1 MGRSKFPGKPS
12 KSINRKRIS
21 VLQLED
27 EAANPAESQQPPP
40 ESQQPSGSGSG
51 SPAAREKG
59 NNCDNDEDD
68 NAPGGA
74 SVGGNTASSSAGGAS
89 GSESS
94 GNGNSG
100 SGGSSGSGSTNGGGV
115 NGGTHHKSAANLDK
129 EAVTKDQNGDSDKTR
144 GNAARSGAQSTETSS
159 AGSSSGK
166 CSGKTSGKSAK
177 TSSTAFSGTSSGR
190 SSGSSPDANS
200 GTSSDGAS
208 SGIFCGKSTSRIS
221 EVSTASSSGV
231 TSGKSAKTTATAATC
246 SSGKSSKASSGTTCE
261 ATTSGLS
268 SAASLKALTVAT
280 PVTSTGLA
288 CALVSPGGGTSPGG
302 AFAISAALLRARK
315 NSNKKFK
322 NLNLARGEIMLPST
336 SKLKQLHSPVV
347 DSPSSTSTSS
357 ASSSSTPNAS
367 STSPP
372 SLEEGGGG
380 TGVGSVVVAS
390 PGEDAALKRVL
401 SEMPN
406 EVAPEAPPSNC
417 PAASSGA
424 SSGKGAASNEAP
436 SVATSTT
443 GGSSPKSVPD
453 AAGSSTASTA
463 TKQKKTVTFRNVL
476 ETSDD
481 KSVVKRFY
489 NPDIRI
495 PIVSIMK
502 KDSLNRPLNYS
513 RGGECIVRPSILSKI
528 LNKNSN
534 IDKLNSLKFR
544 SAPANSSS
552 SSSQESGSS
561 PNVFGLSRAFGAP
574 MDEDDE
580 GGVTFRR
587 QESPEDHNNVE
598 DDEMEEDEDDE
609 EVEEEEENEDDNDE
623 AASEKSAET
632 EKSAGTEDRDPEEKQ
647 LVMDSHFV
655 LPKRSTRSSRIIKP
669 NKRLLEE
676 GGISSKK
683 TPSSGDSKTKNLFG
697 AASSS
702 TVSTASTSS
711 APASLKLAKESFS
724 SFGSLKSNSSTGGSF
739 VLRQPRLQF
748 QADSKP
754 GPFAVAKAGPTSPS
768 AIPTP
773 ANSLAVS
780 SFGTLANPSTSSTI
794 GTLTPSACSVCSAAV
809 SSKEVAQARKYGVVA
824 CDVCRKFI
832 SKMTKKSI
840 SANSSSANASSGI
853 QQQLQCKGS
862 EGLTCSIHS
871 AKSQLKNFKK
881 FYKDRCTACWLR
893 KCMISF
899 QLPAAHRSR
908 LGAMLPPGMRGETSG
923 REDKSTELL
932 SPTGSLRFTSSASST
947 SSSVVA
953 STSVKWKSSG
963 DTASALTS
971 IKSNPL
977 AENNVTFGSTPLLRP
992 AILEKPLFLKITNA
1006 ADQKLTA
1013 TEAISPIP
1021 SRKASKS
1028 EKDKGVEQEQSEKPL
1043 SPTLVAVKKSAAVET
1058 PVTEAQAQKE
1068 EAPAIQPAA
1077 SNGTSQGVAQ
1087 AEPNGETNATGGDT
1101 LKRQRIDLK
1110 GPRVKHVCRSA
1121 SIVLGQ
1127 PLATF
1132 GEDQPEEEADVQPEI
1147 ADPVPSA
1154 IPEPV
1159 PEKPTQMVTDENAN
1173 CASCKTPTVEEETKP
1188 SKSSGSTQAEVKKV
1202 LTGGKEGSVNATGGQ
1217 ALLTAAPAKVTTR
1230 NAAVTSNLIVAASK
1244 KQRNGDIVT
1253 SSSVTLSSNQTQGR
1267 KAKEQRQ
1274 QRTLISIDFWE
1285 NYDPAEVC
1293 QTGFGLIVT
1302 GTVAQRALCFLCG
1315 STGLDPLIFCAC
1327 CCEPYHQYC
1336 VQDEYNLKHG
1346 SFEDTTLMGSL
1357 LETTV
1362 NASTGPSSSSL
1373 NQLTQ
1378 RLNWLCPRCT
1388 VCYTCNMSSGSKVKC
1403 QKCQK
1408 NYHSTCLGTSKRLL
1422 GADRPLI
1429 CVNCLKCKSCS
1440 TTKVSKFVGNLP
1452 MCTGC
1457 FKLRKKGN
1465 FCPICQRCYDDN
1477 DFDLKM
1483 MECGDCGQWVHSKC
1497 EGLSDEQ
1504 YNLLSTLPESIEF
1517 ICKKCARRNE
1527 SSRIKAEEWR
1537 QAVMEEFKASL
1548 YSVLKL
1554 LSKSRQACAL
1564 LKLSPRKKMRC
1575 TCGASSN
1582 QGKLQ
1587 PKALQFSS
1595 GSDNGLGSDG
1605 ESQNSDDVYEFKDQQ
1620 QQQRNV
1626 NINKSRVKSLPCSCQ
1641 QHISHPQSFSLV
1653 DIKQKI
1659 AGNSYVSLAEFN
1671 YDMSQVIQQSNCDEL
1686 DIAYKELLS
1695 EQFPWFQNETK
1706 ACTDALEED
1715 MFESCSGANYE
1726 DLQDGGGG
1734 GSASLYNEHST
1745 SQAESR
1751 SGVLDI
1757 PLEEVDDLGSCGI
1770 KMRLDT
1776 RVCLFCRKSGEGLSG
1791 EEARLLYC
1799 GHDCW
1804 VHTNCAMWSAEV
1816 FEEIDG
1822 SLQNVHS
1829 AVARG
1834 RMIKC
1839 TVCGNRGA
1847 TVGCNVRSCGEH
1859 YHYPCARS
1867 IDCAFL
1873 TDKSMYCPAH
1883 AKNGNALKANGSP
1896 SVTYE
1901 SNFEVSR
1908 PVYVELDRKRKK
1920 LIEPV
1925 RVQFH
1930 IGSLEVRQL
1939 GAIVP
1944 RFSDSYEAVVPINFL
1959 CSRLYWSSKEPWKI
1973 VEYTV
1978 RTTIQNS
1985 SSTLTALDVGRN
1997 YTVDHTNPNSKEVQL
2012 GMAQIARWHTSLARS
2027 DFLDNGADW
2036 SAEFPNPNSCV
2047 PPDENT
2053 EEEPQQQADL
2063 LPPEIKDVI
2072 FEDLPHELL
2081 DGISMLD
2088 IFMYEDLVDKPELFS
2103 MSEQS
2108 KDGTQAMTSNQA
2120 HNQNQQA
2127 EGAASVSIC
2136 DEDTRNSNTSLGNAC
2151 WPASNPVE
2159 DAMLSAARNSSQV
2172 QMLKTLAWPK
2182 LDGNSAMATA
2192 IKRRKLSKNLAE
2204 GVLLTLSSQQRSKK
2218 EMATVAGVSRR
2229 QSISEASIE
2238 GIASTSGSVR
2248 SKSFTWSAAKR
2259 YFEKSEAREEP
2270 SKMRIMQMDGV
2281 DDSIT
2286 EFRIIGGDG
2295 NLSTAQFSGQVKCD
2309 RCQCTYRN
2317 YDAFQRHL
2325 PSCGPTMS
2333 NNESESEVNAAGNA
2347 NNPAQLSAES
2357 LNELQKQLLANAGGL
2372 NYLQTATSFPQV
2384 QSIGSLGQFGLQG
2397 LQQLQLQPQSLG
2409 NGFFL
2414 SQPNTTTQA
2423 NTDDLQ
2429 IYANS
2434 LQSLAA
2440 NLGGGFT
2447 LAQPTV
2453 TAQAQPQLIAV
2464 STNPDG
2470 TQQFIQIPQ
2479 TMQATTAPTATYQT
2493 LQATNTDKKIMLP
2506 LTASGK
2512 PLKTVAT
2519 KAAQQAA
2526 VKQRQLKSGHQVKP
2540 IQAKLQPHPQQH
2552 QQQQQ
2557 AQVQQPITVM
2567 GQNLLQPQLLFQS
2580 SAQSQAPQLILP
2592 QAQPQNIISFVT
2604 GDGSQGQPLQ
2614 YISIPT
2620 AGEYKPQPQATPTF
2634 LTTAPG
2640 GGATYLQ
2647 TDASGNLVLTTTPT
2661 NSGLQ
2666 MLTAQSLQAQPQV
2679 IGTLIQPQTIQLGG
2693 SADGNQAGGN
2703 QQPLILGGTAGG
2715 ASGLEFATTTPQV
2728 ILATQPMYYG
2738 LETIVQNTVMS
2749 SQQFVSTAMPGMLS
2763 QNASFSA
2770 TTTQVFQASKIEP
2783 IVDLPAGYVV
2793 LNNAGDGTSA
2803 GTFLNAASV
2812 LQQQSQDDATTQLLQ
2827 NANFQFQTVPTS
2839 SGTSTSMDYSSPI
2852 MVTAKIPPVTQM
2864 KRTNAQA
2871 KAAGMSGV
2879 GKVPPQPQVVNK
2891 VLPTSIVTQQSQVQL
2906 KNSNLKQS
2914 QVKAKAASGT
2924 GTNCGAPPSIASKP
2938 LQKKTNMIRPI
2949 HKLEVKPKIM
2959 KPTPKVQQ
2967 PNQVL
2972 LQQHQQ
2978 QQQQS
2983 QLQQQIPAV
2992 VVSQVPKVTIS
3003 QQRIPAQPQQ
3013 QQIQQTQLIHIPQQ
3027 QQQQQQQQLQ
3037 QQHVQVQPSMPI
3049 ITLAETPVLQTQFV
3063 MEPQV
3068 LEQQELVN
3076 RVQHFSTSSSGSSSS
3091 CSLPTNVVNPM
3102 QQQAPPTTSSSTTRP
3117 TNRVL
3122 PMQQRQEPA
3131 SLSNECPVVPS
3142 PTPPKPV
3149 EQPIIQQMTS
3159 TSASK
3164 CYAQKTALPSPV
3176 YEAELKTSSVLE
3188 SIVPAVTMDAI
3199 MEEQPATESIYTE
3212 GLYEKH
3218 SPAEAKTEQLL
3229 LQQQQREQL
3238 SQQLANNGYL
3248 LEKHAFQVEA
3258 MDTDAYR
3265 EEDLE
3270 DEDDEDDD
3278 FSLKMATSACNDHEM
3293 SDSEEPAV
3301 KDKISKI
3308 LDNLTNDDCADS
3320 IATATTM
3327 EVEASAGYQQMV
3339 EDVLATTAAAS
3350 APTEEFEGTLETAAV
3365 EAAATYINEMA
3376 DAHVLELKQLQNG
3389 VELEL
3394 RRRKEEQRTGPQEQE
3409 PSKAAVVP
3417 TAAAPEPPP
3426 PIREP
3431 KKISGPHLLY
3441 EIQSEDGFTYKS
3453 SSISEIW
3460 EKVFEA
3466 VQVAR
3471 RAHGLTPLPEGPL
3484 ADMGGLQ
3491 MIGLKTNALKYLIE
3505 QLPGV
3510 EKCSKYTPKYHK
3522 RNGNVSTAAS
3532 GGHAGN
3538 TGGCSASAALASA
3551 SGGDS
3556 QGLLDYG
3563 SDQDELQENAY
3574 DCARCEPYAN
3584 RSEYDMF
3591 SWLASR
3597 HRKQPIQ
3604 VFVQP
3609 SDNELVPRRGTG
3621 SNLPMAMKYR
3631 TLKETYKDYVGVF
3644 RSHIHGRGLYCTK
3657 DIEAGEMV
3665 IEYAGE
3671 LIRSTLTDKR
3681 ERYYDSRGIGC
3692 YMFKIDD
3699 NLVVDATM
3707 RGNAARFINH
3717 SCEPNCYS
3725 KVVDILGH
3733 KHIIIFALRRIV
3745 QGEELTY
3752 DYKFPFEEEK
3762 IPCSCGS
3769 KRCRKYLN

>member
-27 EAANPAESQQPPP
+27 EANQAAESQQPPA

-51 SPAAREKG
+51 SPGAREKG

-74 SVGGNTASSSAGGAS
+74 TISGNTASSSSATS
-89 GSESS
+89 SS
-94 GNGNSG
+94 GNSGNGSSSG
-100 SGGSSGSGSTNGGGV
+100 SGSGSSGSGSTNGGGV

-129 EAVTKDQNGDSDKTR
+129 EAVTKDHNRDSDKPK
-144 GNAARSGAQSTETSS
+144 AAASRSGALPNESATSVKSS
-159 AGSSSGK
+159 AGTSGK
-166 CSGKTSGKSAK
+166 LSGKSAK
-177 TSSTAFSGTSSGR
+177 TYSGAFSATSSGR
-190 SSGSSPDANS
+190 SSGSSPDAYS
-200 GTSSDGAS
+200 AASSDGAS
-208 SGIFCGKSTSRIS
+208 SGISSGKSTGTTAVKSS
-221 EVSTASSSGV
+221 ETSSTASTGISSGKPAG
-231 TSGKSAKTTATAATC
+231 TTTAKTAATGTC

-261 ATTSGLS
+261 APTSGLT
-268 SAASLKALTVAT
+268 SAASLKALSVAT
-280 PVTSTGLA
+280 PATSTGLA
-288 CALVSPGGGTSPGG
+288 SALASPGGSSPGG

-336 SKLKQLHSPVV
+336 SKLKQLNCPVV
-347 DSPSSTSTSS
+347 DSPTTTTNAS
-357 ASSSSTPNAS
+357 ASG
-367 STSPP
+367 SPP
-372 SLEEGGGG
+372 STEGIPSIGG
-380 TGVGSVVVAS
+380 VPS
-390 PGEDAALKRVL
+390 PGEDVSLKRVL

-406 EVAPEAPPSNC
+406 EVASEAASSIC
-417 PAASSGA
+417 PAATNGA
-424 SSGKGAASNEAP
+424 TQGKGAASTGTPAAGA
-436 SVATSTT
+436 SD
-443 GGSSPKSVPD
+443 GGSSPKS
-453 AAGSSTASTA
+453 GSDEGPSTASTA
-463 TKQKKTVTFRNVL
+463 AKQKKTVTFRNVL

-481 KSVVKRFY
+481 KSVVKRSY

-502 KDSLNRPLNYS
+502 KDSMNRPPNYS

-544 SAPANSSS
+544 SVPASSAS
-552 SSSQESGSS
+552 LNQESGSVSGSS

-587 QESPEDHNNVE
+587 NNSPEDQNNEE
-598 DDEMEEDEDDE
+598 DEEMDEDEDDE
-609 EVEEEEENEDDNDE
+609 EVEEEEENEPEDNDE

-632 EKSAGTEDRDPEEKQ
+632 EKSTGSEERDPEEKQ
-647 LVMDSHFV
+647 LVMDSRFV

-676 GGISSKK
+676 GAISSRKP
-683 TPSSGDSKTKNLFG
+683 TSSGDSKAKNLFS

-702 TVSTASTSS
+702 LVASASTSS
-711 APASLKLAKESFS
+711 SSGCLKLGKESFC
-724 SFGSLKSNSSTGGSF
+724 SFGSLKTNSSSGESF
-739 VLRQPRLQF
+739 VLRPPRLQF
-748 QADSKP
+748 QAESKQ
-754 GPFAVAKAGPTSPS
+754 GPFTGGKACPTSPS

-773 ANSLAVS
+773 VNSLAVS
-780 SFGTLANPSTSSTI
+780 SFATLASPNTSSTS
-794 GTLTPSACSVCSAAV
+794 GTTTPIVCSVCSATV
-809 SSKEVAQARKYGVVA
+809 SSKEVAQARKYSVVA

-840 SANSSSANASSGI
+840 SATSSSANASSVS
-853 QQQLQCKGS
+853 QHQLQCKGS
-862 EGLTCSIHS
+862 EGSTCSIHS
-871 AKSQLKNFKK
+871 AKGQLKNSKK
-881 FYKDRCTACWLR
+881 FYKDRCTACWLK

-908 LGAMLPPGMRGETSG
+908 LSAILPPGMRGEASS
-923 REDKSTELL
+923 REDKSAELL
-932 SPTGSLRFTSSASST
+932 SPTANLRFTASASSI

-953 STSVKWKSSG
+953 SASVKWKSSS
-963 DTASALTS
+963 DSTSALTS

-992 AILEKPLFLKITNA
+992 AILEKPLFLKISNA
-1006 ADQKLTA
+1006 ADQKLTS
-1013 TEAISPIP
+1013 TEGISPSS
-1021 SRKASKS
+1021 SRKTNKQ
-1028 EKDKGVEQEQSEKPL
+1028 EKEKTKEQEQSDKPL
-1043 SPTLVAVKKSAAVET
+1043 SPTLAATKKSAVVEL
-1058 PVTEAQAQKE
+1058 VIEAPME
-1068 EAPAIQPAA
+1068 EAPQTSLTAA
-1077 SNGTSQGVAQ
+1077 TVAHAATSNGTSQSVSQPEA
-1087 AEPNGETNATGGDT
+1087 NGETNGTGDT

-1132 GEDQPEEEADVQPEI
+1132 GEDQQPEEEAEVLQEV
-1147 ADPVPSA
+1147 ATPVPSA
-1154 IPEPV
+1154 ISEPA
-1159 PEKPTQMVTDENAN
+1159 PEKPTQIVTDENDN
-1173 CASCKTPTVEEETKP
+1173 CASCKTPPLAKETKP
-1188 SKSSGSTQAEVKKV
+1188 FKFAGTNQAEGKKP
-1202 LTGGKEGSVNATGGQ
+1202 TAAGKEGPASTAPLV
-1217 ALLTAAPAKVTTR
+1217 AAPAKVTTR

-1253 SSSVTLSSNQTQGR
+1253 SSSVTQSSSQTQGR
-1267 KAKEQRQ
+1267 RAKEQRQ
-1274 QRTLISIDFWE
+1274 PRTLISIDFWE

-1302 GTVAQRALCFLCG
+1302 ETVAQRALCFLCG

-1362 NASTGPSSSSL
+1362 NTTGPSSSSL

-1483 MECGDCGQWVHSKC
+1483 MECGDCSQWVHSKC

-1575 TCGASSN
+1575 TCGASTN

-1605 ESQNSDDVYEFKDQQ
+1605 ESQNSDDVYEFKEQQ
-1620 QQQRNV
+1620 QQQKNL
-1626 NINKSRVKSLPCSCQ
+1626 NMNKSRVKSLSCSCQ
-1641 QHISHPQSFSLV
+1641 QHISHSHSFSLV

-1715 MFESCSGANYE
+1715 MFESCSGTNYE

-1734 GSASLYNEHST
+1734 SSSVYNEHST

-1757 PLEEVDDLGSCGI
+1757 PLEEVDDLGSSGI

-1829 AVARG
+1829 AVSRG

-1883 AKNGNALKANGSP
+1883 AKNGNALKANGSA

-1920 LIEPV
+1920 LIEPA

-1939 GAIVP
+1939 GTIVP

-1985 SSTLTALDVGRN
+1985 LSTLTALDVGRN
-1997 YTVDHTNPNSKEVQL
+1997 YTVDHTNPNGKEVQL
-2012 GMAQIARWHTSLARS
+2012 GLAQIARWHTSLARS
-2027 DFLDNGADW
+2027 DFLENGGTDW
-2036 SAEFPNPNSCV
+2036 SGDYPNPNSCV
-2047 PPDENT
+2047 LPDENT

-2063 LPPEIKDVI
+2063 FPPEIKDAI

-2088 IFMYEDLVDKPELFS
+2088 IFMYEDLADKTDPFAI
-2103 MSEQS
+2103 SEQS
-2108 KDGTQAMTSNQA
+2108 KDGTQAMTSNQGQS
-2120 HNQNQQA
+2120 QNQQA
-2127 EGAASVSIC
+2127 GGAGSVSIC
-2136 DEDTRNSNTSLGNAC
+2136 DEDTRNSNTSLGNG

-2229 QSISEASIE
+2229 QSISEAATE
-2238 GIASTSGSVR
+2238 GIATTSGSVR

-2259 YFEKSEAREEP
+2259 FYEKSEAREEP
-2270 SKMRIMQMDGV
+2270 TKMRIMQMDGV

-2286 EFRIIGGDG
+2286 EFRIIAGDG
-2295 NLSTAQFSGQVKCD
+2295 NLSTAQFTGQVKCD

-2317 YDAFQRHL
+2317 YDAFQRHV
-2325 PSCGPTMS
+2325 PSCAPSMS
-2333 NNESESEVNAAGNA
+2333 TNESESDVNAAGSTNNA
-2347 NNPAQLSAES
+2347 AQLSAES

-2372 NYLQTATSFPQV
+2372 NYLQTAASFPQV
-2384 QSIGSLGQFGLQG
+2384 QSLGSLGQFGLQG

-2414 SQPNTTTQA
+2414 SQPNPTTQA
-2423 NTDDLQ
+2423 NTDELQ

-2453 TAQAQPQLIAV
+2453 TAPAQPQLIAV

-2479 TMQATTAPTATYQT
+2479 TMQATTTTPTATYQT

-2506 LTASGK
+2506 LTAAGK

-2526 VKQRQLKSGHQVKP
+2526 AKQRQLKSAHQVKP

-2620 AGEYKPQPQATPTF
+2620 AGDYKPQPQPTATPTF

-2693 SADGNQAGGN
+2693 GSDGNQAGSN
-2703 QQPLILGGTAGG
+2703 QQPLILGGTGGG
-2715 ASGLEFATTTPQV
+2715 ATGLEFATTTPQV

-2793 LNNAGDGTSA
+2793 LNNAGDATTT

-2839 SGTSTSMDYSSPI
+2839 SGASTSMDYSSPV

-2871 KAAGMSGV
+2871 KAAGISGV

-2914 QVKAKAASGT
+2914 QLKGKAASGT

-2949 HKLEVKPKIM
+2949 HKLEVKPKVM
-2959 KPTPKVQQ
+2959 KPTPKMQQ
-2967 PNQVL
+2967 QSQAML
-2972 LQQHQQ
+2972 QQ
-2978 QQQQS
+2978 QQQP
-2983 QLQQQIPAV
+2983 QLHQQIPAV

-3013 QQIQQTQLIHIPQQ
+3013 QLQQTQLLHIPQQ
-3027 QQQQQQQQLQ
+3027 QQQQQLQ
-3037 QQHVQVQPSMPI
+3037 QPQVQVQPSMPI
-3049 ITLAETPVLQTQFV
+3049 ITIAEAPVMQPQFV

-3068 LEQQELVN
+3068 LEQQEMAN
-3076 RVQHFSTSSSGSSSS
+3076 RVQHFSTSSSSSSS
-3091 CSLPTNVVNPM
+3091 NCSLPTNVVNPM
-3102 QQQAPPTTSSSTTRP
+3102 QQQATPTSSSSTTRP

-3131 SLSNECPVVPS
+3131 PLSNECPVAPS

-3149 EQPIIQQMTS
+3149 EQPVIQQMNS
-3159 TSASK
+3159 ASASK

-3188 SIVPAVTMDAI
+3188 SMLPVTTMEAI

-3238 SQQLANNGYL
+3238 NQQLASNGYL
-3248 LEKHAFQVEA
+3248 LDKHAFQVEP
-3258 MDTDAYR
+3258 METDVYGG
-3265 EEDLE
+3265 EDLE
-3270 DEDDEDDD
+3270 EEDEEDDD

-3327 EVEASAGYQQMV
+3327 EVDAGAGYQQMV

-3394 RRRKEEQRTGPQEQE
+3394 RRRKEEQRTAPQEQE
-3409 PSKAAVVP
+3409 PSKTVVVP
-3417 TAAAPEPPP
+3417 TASAPEPPP

-3484 ADMGGLQ
+3484 ADMGGIQ

-3522 RNGNVSTAAS
+3522 RNGNVSTAATAGHVGNI
-3532 GGHAGN
+3532 GG
-3538 TGGCSASAALASA
+3538 SSA
-3551 SGGDS
+3551 SGILAAVSGGDA

-3563 SDQDELQENAY
+3563 SDQDELQENAF

>member
-1 MGRSKFPGKPS
+1 M
-12 KSINRKRIS
+12 
-21 VLQLED
+21 
-27 EAANPAESQQPPP
+27 QPK
-40 ESQQPSGSGSG
+40 QP
-51 SPAAREKG
+51 
-59 NNCDNDEDD
+59 
-68 NAPGGA
+68 
-74 SVGGNTASSSAGGAS
+74 
-89 GSESS
+89 
-94 GNGNSG
+94 
-100 SGGSSGSGSTNGGGV
+100 
-115 NGGTHHKSAANLDK
+115 
-129 EAVTKDQNGDSDKTR
+129 
-144 GNAARSGAQSTETSS
+144 
-159 AGSSSGK
+159 
-166 CSGKTSGKSAK
+166 
-177 TSSTAFSGTSSGR
+177 
-190 SSGSSPDANS
+190 
-200 GTSSDGAS
+200 
-208 SGIFCGKSTSRIS
+208 
-221 EVSTASSSGV
+221 
-231 TSGKSAKTTATAATC
+231 
-246 SSGKSSKASSGTTCE
+246 
-261 ATTSGLS
+261 
-268 SAASLKALTVAT
+268 LKL
-280 PVTSTGLA
+280 
-288 CALVSPGGGTSPGG
+288 
-302 AFAISAALLRARK
+302 
-315 NSNKKFK
+315 
-322 NLNLARGEIMLPST
+322 NLNLHL
-336 SKLKQLHSPVV
+336 
-347 DSPSSTSTSS
+347 DY
-357 ASSSSTPNAS
+357 
-367 STSPP
+367 
-372 SLEEGGGG
+372 SL
-380 TGVGSVVVAS
+380 
-390 PGEDAALKRVL
+390 DKKKRVL

-406 EVAPEAPPSNC
+406 EVDPEV
-417 PAASSGA
+417 ASSGCPA
-424 SSGKGAASNEAP
+424 PANGVTSGKGVAPTGTQATGASA
-436 SVATSTT
+436 
-443 GGSSPKSVPD
+443 GGSSPKPGAD
-453 AAGSSTASTA
+453 AGSSTASTA
-463 TKQKKTVTFRNVL
+463 AKQKKTVTFKNVL

-489 NPDIRI
+489 NPDVRI

-528 LNKNSN
+528 LNKSSN

-544 SAPANSSS
+544 SVPASSS
-552 SSSQESGSS
+552 SLNRESGTSVSGSS
-561 PNVFGLSRAFGAP
+561 PNVFGLLRAFGAP

-587 QESPEDHNNVE
+587 NYSPEVQNNE
-598 DDEMEEDEDDE
+598 ENEEMDEDEDDQ
-609 EVEEEEENEDDNDE
+609 EVEEEEENEPDDNDE
-623 AASEKSAET
+623 AASEKSADT
-632 EKSAGTEDRDPEEKQ
+632 EKSAGSEERDPEERQ

-676 GGISSKK
+676 GAISTKK
-683 TPSSGDSKTKNLFG
+683 PPQCGDSKAKNLFS

-702 TVSTASTSS
+702 AVTSASTSGS
-711 APASLKLAKESFS
+711 QKLAKEGFS
-724 SFGSLKSNSSTGGSF
+724 SFGSLKTNSSAGESF
-739 VLRQPRLQF
+739 VLRPPRLQF
-748 QADSKP
+748 QADSKQ
-754 GPFAVAKAGPTSPS
+754 GPFAVAKACPTSPS

-773 ANSLAVS
+773 VNSLAVS
-780 SFGTLANPSTSSTI
+780 SFGTLASPSSSSTT
-794 GTLTPSACSVCSAAV
+794 GTPAPSVCSVCCAAV
-809 SSKEVAQARKYGVVA
+809 SSKEMAQARKYGVVA

-840 SANSSSANASSGI
+840 SATSSSANASSAT
-853 QQQLQCKGS
+853 QQQLQCKGT
-862 EGLTCSIHS
+862 EGSTCSIHS

-881 FYKDRCTACWLR
+881 FYKDRCTACWLK

-899 QLPAAHRSR
+899 QLTAAHRSR
-908 LGAMLPPGMRGETSG
+908 LGTILPPGMRVEAST
-923 REDKSTELL
+923 REDKTAELL
-932 SPTGSLRFTSSASST
+932 SPTGNLKYTSSASST
-947 SSSVVA
+947 SSSVIA
-953 STSVKWKSSG
+953 SSATVKWKSSG
-963 DTASALTS
+963 DSTSALTS

-977 AENNVTFGSTPLLRP
+977 VENNVTFGSTPLLRP
-992 AILEKPLFLKITNA
+992 AILEKPLFLKISNA

-1013 TEAISPIP
+1013 PESVSPSP
-1021 SRKASKS
+1021 SRKTSKQ
-1028 EKDKGVEQEQSEKPL
+1028 EKEKVKEQEQSEKPL
-1043 SPTLVAVKKSAAVET
+1043 SPTLAATKKSTAVET
-1058 PVTEAQAQKE
+1058 PVTEAQKD
-1068 EAPAIQPAA
+1068 EAPHASSTAGTAIHSAT
-1077 SNGTSQGVAQ
+1077 SNGMSQSGTQPDA
-1087 AEPNGETNATGGDT
+1087 NGDTNTTGDT

-1132 GEDQPEEEADVQPEI
+1132 GEDQQTEEEAEVLQEI
-1147 ADPVPSA
+1147 ATPVPSG

-1159 PEKPTQMVTDENAN
+1159 PNKPTQMVTDENDN
-1173 CASCKTPTVEEETKP
+1173 CASCKTAPVEEAKP
-1188 SKSSGSTQAEVKKV
+1188 SKSSGTTQAEVKKLAPAV
-1202 LTGGKEGSVNATGGQ
+1202 KEAPASTASLAT
-1217 ALLTAAPAKVTTR
+1217 APAKVTTR
-1230 NAAVTSNLIVAASK
+1230 NAAVTSNLIVAPSK

-1253 SSSVTLSSNQTQGR
+1253 SGSTTQSSNQTQGR
-1267 KAKEQRQ
+1267 RAKEQRQ

-1302 GTVAQRALCFLCG
+1302 ETVAQRALCFLCG

-1362 NASTGPSSSSL
+1362 NASGPTSSSL

-1483 MECGDCGQWVHSKC
+1483 MECGDCSQWVHSKC

-1575 TCGASSN
+1575 TCAASLN

-1587 PKALQFSS
+1587 PKALQFST

-1605 ESQNSDDVYEFKDQQ
+1605 ESQNSDDVYEFKEQQ
-1620 QQQRNV
+1620 QQLQRNA
-1626 NINKSRVKSLPCSCQ
+1626 NMNKSRGKSLSCTCQ
-1641 QHISHPQSFSLV
+1641 QHISHSQSFSLV

-1715 MFESCSGANYE
+1715 MFESCSGTNYE
-1726 DLQDGGGG
+1726 DLPDGVG
-1734 GSASLYNEHST
+1734 GSSSVYNEHST

-1920 LIEPV
+1920 LIEPA

-1939 GAIVP
+1939 GTIVP

-1985 SSTLTALDVGRN
+1985 TSTLTALDVGRN
-1997 YTVDHTNPNSKEVQL
+1997 YTVDHTNPNGKEVQL
-2012 GMAQIARWHTSLARS
+2012 GLAQIARWHTSLARS
-2027 DFLDNGADW
+2027 DFLDNGGADW
-2036 SAEFPNPNSCV
+2036 SGEFQNPNSCV

-2063 LPPEIKDVI
+2063 LPPEIKDAI

-2088 IFMYEDLVDKPELFS
+2088 IFMYEDLADKTDLFAI
-2103 MSEQS
+2103 SEQS
-2108 KDGTQAMTSNQA
+2108 KDGTQAMTSGQA
-2120 HNQNQQA
+2120 QSQSQQ
-2127 EGAASVSIC
+2127 GGGASVSIC
-2136 DEDTRNSNTSLGNAC
+2136 DEDTRNSNTSLGNG

-2204 GVLLTLSSQQRSKK
+2204 GVLLTLSSQQRSKR

-2229 QSISEASIE
+2229 QSISEASTE
-2238 GIASTSGSVR
+2238 GVASTSGSVR

-2259 YFEKSEAREEP
+2259 YFEKSEGREEP
-2270 SKMRIMQMDGV
+2270 TKMRIMQMDGV

-2286 EFRIIGGDG
+2286 EFRIIAGDG
-2295 NLSTAQFSGQVKCD
+2295 NLSTAQFTGQVKCD

-2325 PSCGPTMS
+2325 PSCGPSMS
-2333 NNESESEVNAAGNA
+2333 TNESESDVNAAGNT
-2347 NNPAQLSAES
+2347 NNSAQLSAES

-2384 QSIGSLGQFGLQG
+2384 QGLGSLGQFGLQG

-2414 SQPNTTTQA
+2414 SQPNPTTQA
-2423 NTDDLQ
+2423 NTDELQ

-2453 TAQAQPQLIAV
+2453 TAPAQPQLIAV

-2479 TMQATTAPTATYQT
+2479 TMQATTTAPTATYQT

-2506 LTASGK
+2506 LTAAGK

-2526 VKQRQLKSGHQVKP
+2526 AKQRQLKSGHQVKP

-2552 QQQQQ
+2552 QHQQQQQ

-2567 GQNLLQPQLLFQS
+2567 GQNILQPQLLFQS

-2620 AGEYKPQPQATPTF
+2620 AGDYKPQPQTTATPTF

-2693 SADGNQAGGN
+2693 GSDGNQAGSN
-2703 QQPLILGGTAGG
+2703 QQPLILGGTGGG
-2715 ASGLEFATTTPQV
+2715 ATGLEFATTTPQV

-2793 LNNAGDGTSA
+2793 LNNTGDTTTT

-2812 LQQQSQDDATTQLLQ
+2812 LQQQSQDDTTTQILQ

-2839 SGTSTSMDYSSPI
+2839 SAASTSMDYSAPV

-2871 KAAGMSGV
+2871 KAAGISGV

-2891 VLPTSIVTQQSQVQL
+2891 VLPTNIVTQQAQVQL

-2914 QVKAKAASGT
+2914 QVKAKTASAT

-2949 HKLEVKPKIM
+2949 HKLEVKPKLM

-2967 PNQVL
+2967 QNHVML
-2972 LQQHQQ
+2972 QQ
-2978 QQQQS
+2978 QQQQQP

-2992 VVSQVPKVTIS
+2992 VVPKVAIS

-3013 QQIQQTQLIHIPQQ
+3013 QLQQTQLLHIPQQ
-3027 QQQQQQQQLQ
+3027 QQQQQHQQQQQQQLQ
-3037 QQHVQVQPSMPI
+3037 IQQQQQQVQVQVQPSMPI
-3049 ITLAETPVLQTQFV
+3049 ITIAEAPVMQTQFV
-3063 MEPQV
+3063 LEPQL
-3068 LEQQELVN
+3068 LEQQEMAN
-3076 RVQHFSTSSSGSSSS
+3076 RVQHFSTSSSSSSS
-3091 CSLPTNVVNPM
+3091 NCSLPTNVVNPM
-3102 QQQAPPTTSSSTTRP
+3102 QQQPPPTSSSSTTRP

-3131 SLSNECPVVPS
+3131 PLSNECPVVPS

-3149 EQPIIQQMTS
+3149 EQPVIQHLNNA
-3159 TSASK
+3159 SASK

-3188 SIVPAVTMDAI
+3188 SIVPVTTMDAI
-3199 MEEQPATESIYTE
+3199 LEEQPATESIYTE

-3238 SQQLANNGYL
+3238 NQQLASNGYL
-3248 LEKHAFQVEA
+3248 LDKHTFEVEP
-3258 MDTDAYR
+3258 MDTDIYR
-3265 EEDLE
+3265 GDDLE
-3270 DEDDEDDD
+3270 EEEDEDDD

-3350 APTEEFEGTLETAAV
+3350 APTGEFEGPLETAAV

-3394 RRRKEEQRTGPQEQE
+3394 RRRKEEQRTAPQEEQE
-3409 PSKAAVVP
+3409 PTKTALVP
-3417 TAAAPEPPP
+3417 TASAPEPPP

-3453 SSISEIW
+3453 SSIAEVW

-3484 ADMGGLQ
+3484 ADMGGIQ

-3532 GGHAGN
+3532 AGHGGN
-3538 TGGCSASAALASA
+3538 IGGGSASAAMAA
-3551 SGGDS
+3551 VSGGDP

-3563 SDQDELQENAY
+3563 SDQDELQENAF

>member
-1 MGRSKFPGKPS
+1 
-12 KSINRKRIS
+12 
-21 VLQLED
+21 
-27 EAANPAESQQPPP
+27 
-40 ESQQPSGSGSG
+40 
-51 SPAAREKG
+51 
-59 NNCDNDEDD
+59 
-68 NAPGGA
+68 
-74 SVGGNTASSSAGGAS
+74 
-89 GSESS
+89 
-94 GNGNSG
+94 
-100 SGGSSGSGSTNGGGV
+100 
-115 NGGTHHKSAANLDK
+115 
-129 EAVTKDQNGDSDKTR
+129 
-144 GNAARSGAQSTETSS
+144 
-159 AGSSSGK
+159 
-166 CSGKTSGKSAK
+166 
-177 TSSTAFSGTSSGR
+177 
-190 SSGSSPDANS
+190 
-200 GTSSDGAS
+200 
-208 SGIFCGKSTSRIS
+208 
-221 EVSTASSSGV
+221 
-231 TSGKSAKTTATAATC
+231 
-246 SSGKSSKASSGTTCE
+246 
-261 ATTSGLS
+261 
-268 SAASLKALTVAT
+268 
-280 PVTSTGLA
+280 
-288 CALVSPGGGTSPGG
+288 
-302 AFAISAALLRARK
+302 
-315 NSNKKFK
+315 
-322 NLNLARGEIMLPST
+322 
-336 SKLKQLHSPVV
+336 
-347 DSPSSTSTSS
+347 
-357 ASSSSTPNAS
+357 
-367 STSPP
+367 
-372 SLEEGGGG
+372 
-380 TGVGSVVVAS
+380 
-390 PGEDAALKRVL
+390 
-401 SEMPN
+401 MPN
-406 EVAPEAPPSNC
+406 EVAPEAAPSSC
-417 PAASSGA
+417 TAAASGA
-424 SSGKGAASNEAP
+424 ASGKGAASSGAP
-436 SVATSTT
+436 AAGSST
-443 GGSSPKSVPD
+443 GGSSPKSGTEAV
-453 AAGSSTASTA
+453 SA
-463 TKQKKTVTFRNVL
+463 TGTTVAKQKKTVTFRNVL

-489 NPDIRI
+489 NPDIRT

-534 IDKLNSLKFR
+534 IDKLNALKFR
-544 SAPANSSS
+544 SAPASSS
-552 SSSQESGSS
+552 SSNQDPGSS

-587 QESPEDHNNVE
+587 NDSPEDQ
-598 DDEMEEDEDDE
+598 DDEEMDEDEDDE
-609 EVEEEEENEDDNDE
+609 EMEEEDENEQEDNDE

-632 EKSAGTEDRDPEEKQ
+632 EKSAGAEERDPDEKQ

-669 NKRLLEE
+669 NKRLLED

-683 TPSSGDSKTKNLFG
+683 VPTTMSGDSKTKNPFG
-697 AASSS
+697 TASSS
-702 TVSTASTSS
+702 LASS
-711 APASLKLAKESFS
+711 ASSSAASGSLKLSKDSFS
-724 SFGSLKSNSSTGGSF
+724 SFGSLKPSSSATGSF

-748 QADSKP
+748 QADSKS
-754 GPFAVAKAGPTSPS
+754 GPFGSATTSQLSPS
-768 AIPTP
+768 AIPTS

-780 SFGTLANPSTSSTI
+780 SFGSLASPGTSSSTG
-794 GTLTPSACSVCSAAV
+794 GTPTPSACSVCSAV
-809 SSKEVAQARKYGVVA
+809 ISSKEVGQARKFGVVA
-824 CDVCRKFI
+824 CEVCRKFI

-840 SANSSSANASSGI
+840 SANSSSANASSGS
-853 QQQLQCKGS
+853 QQLQCKGG
-862 EGLTCSIHS
+862 EGTACSIQ
-871 AKSQLKNFKK
+871 ATKSQLKNFKR
-881 FYKDRCTACWLR
+881 FYKDRCTACWL
-893 KCMISF
+893 KKSMIAF

-908 LGAMLPPGMRGETSG
+908 LSAILPPGMRVETSP
-923 REDKSTELL
+923 RDDKSTELL
-932 SPTGSLRFTSSASST
+932 SPTGSVRFTASTSST

-953 STSVKWKSSG
+953 SSSVKWKSSG
-963 DTASALTS
+963 DSTSALPS

-992 AILEKPLFLKITNA
+992 AILEKPLFLKISNA
-1006 ADQKLTA
+1006 ADQKLTSS
-1013 TEAISPIP
+1013 EAISPSP
-1021 SRKASKS
+1021 SRKTSKQ
-1028 EKDKGVEQEQSEKPL
+1028 EKEKEKAKEQEQTEKPL
-1043 SPTLVAVKKSAAVET
+1043 SPTLAAAKKSAAVES
-1058 PVTEAQAQKE
+1058 PVEEPPKE
-1068 EAPAIQPAA
+1068 EAPQTPSTSATATQGAS
-1077 SNGTSQGVAQ
+1077 SNGTTQAVAQ
-1087 AEPNGETNATGGDT
+1087 TETNGESNATGDT

-1132 GEDQPEEEADVQPEI
+1132 GEDQQPEEESAEVQQET
-1147 ADPVPSA
+1147 ATPVPSA
-1154 IPEPV
+1154 NPETV
-1159 PEKPTQMVTDENAN
+1159 SDKPTQIVTDENDN
-1173 CASCKTPTVEEETKP
+1173 CASCKTTPAEESKP
-1188 SKSSGSTQAEVKKV
+1188 SKSPGAAQTEVKKIAAA
-1202 LTGGKEGSVNATGGQ
+1202 GKEAASSAASST
-1217 ALLTAAPAKVTTR
+1217 AAAPAKVTTR

-1253 SSSVTLSSNQTQGR
+1253 SSSVTQSSNQTQGR
-1267 KAKEQRQ
+1267 RAKEQRQ

-1302 GTVAQRALCFLCG
+1302 ETVAQRALCFLCG

-1346 SFEDTTLMGSL
+1346 SFEDTTLMGSM
-1357 LETTV
+1357 LETTLS
-1362 NASTGPSSSSL
+1362 ASGPSSSSL

-1527 SSRIKAEEWR
+1527 NSRIKAEEWR

-1564 LKLSPRKKMRC
+1564 LKLSPRKKLRC
-1575 TCGASSN
+1575 TCGASTN

-1587 PKALQFSS
+1587 PKALQFS

-1605 ESQNSDDVYEFKDQQ
+1605 ESQNSDDVYEFKEQQQQ

-1626 NINKSRVKSLPCSCQ
+1626 NANKSRVKSVPCSCQ
-1641 QHISHPQSFSLV
+1641 QPISHPQSFSLV

-1715 MFESCSGANYE
+1715 MFESCSGTNYE
-1726 DLQDGGGG
+1726 DLQEGVG
-1734 GSASLYNEHST
+1734 GSASVYNEHST

-1757 PLEEVDDLGSCGI
+1757 PLEEVDDFGSCGI

-1776 RVCLFCRKSGEGLSG
+1776 RMCLFCRKSGEGLSG

-1920 LIEPV
+1920 LIEPA

-1939 GAIVP
+1939 GTIVP

-1978 RTTIQNS
+1978 RTVIQNS

-1997 YTVDHTNPNSKEVQL
+1997 YTVDHTNPNGKEVQL
-2012 GMAQIARWHTSLARS
+2012 GLAQIARWHTSLARS
-2027 DFLDNGADW
+2027 DFLENGGADW
-2036 SAEFPNPNSCV
+2036 SGEFPNPNSCV

-2063 LPPEIKDVI
+2063 LPPEIKDAI

-2088 IFMYEDLVDKPELFS
+2088 IFMYEDLADKQDLFAI
-2103 MSEQS
+2103 SEQS
-2108 KDGTQAMTSNQA
+2108 KDGTQAMTSSQVQS
-2120 HNQNQQA
+2120 QNQQA
-2127 EGAASVSIC
+2127 GGAGSVSIC
-2136 DEDTRNSNTSLGNAC
+2136 DEDTRNSNTSLGNG

-2229 QSISEASIE
+2229 QSISEASTE
-2238 GIASTSGSVR
+2238 GVATTSGSMR

-2259 YFEKSEAREEP
+2259 YFEKSEGREEP
-2270 SKMRIMQMDGV
+2270 AKMRIMQMDGV

-2286 EFRIIGGDG
+2286 EFRIIAGDG
-2295 NLSTAQFSGQVKCD
+2295 NLSTAQFTGQVKCD

-2325 PSCGPTMS
+2325 PTCGPAMTT
-2333 NNESESEVNAAGNA
+2333 NESESDVNAAGGA
-2347 NNPAQLSAES
+2347 NNPTQLSAES

-2372 NYLQTATSFPQV
+2372 NYLQTAASFPQV
-2384 QSIGSLGQFGLQG
+2384 QSLGSLGQFGLQG

-2414 SQPNTTTQA
+2414 SQPNPTTQA
-2423 NTDDLQ
+2423 NTDELQ

-2453 TAQAQPQLIAV
+2453 TAPAQPQLIAV

-2479 TMQATTAPTATYQT
+2479 TMQATTTTPTATYQT

-2506 LTASGK
+2506 LTAAGK

-2526 VKQRQLKSGHQVKP
+2526 AKQRQLKSGHQVKP
-2540 IQAKLQPHPQQH
+2540 IQAKPI
-2552 QQQQQ
+2552 QQQPQ

-2620 AGEYKPQPQATPTF
+2620 ASEYKPQPQPAATPTF

-2666 MLTAQSLQAQPQV
+2666 MLTTQSLQAQPQV

-2693 SADGNQAGGN
+2693 GADGNQAAST
-2703 QQPLILGGTAGG
+2703 QQPLILGGTGGG
-2715 ASGLEFATTTPQV
+2715 ATGLEFATTTPQV

-2793 LNNAGDGTSA
+2793 LNNAGDAASA

-2827 NANFQFQTVPTS
+2827 NANFQFQTGTTS
-2839 SGTSTSMDYSSPI
+2839 SGATTSMDFTAPV
-2852 MVTAKIPPVTQM
+2852 MVTAKIPPVTQV
-2864 KRTNAQA
+2864 KRTTAQA
-2871 KAAGMSGV
+2871 KATGISGV

-2891 VLPTSIVTQQSQVQL
+2891 VLPTSIATQQSQVQL
-2906 KNSNLKQS
+2906 KNSNLKQT
-2914 QVKAKAASGT
+2914 QMKGKAAAAT

-2949 HKLEVKPKIM
+2949 HKLEVKPKVM
-2959 KPTPKVQQ
+2959 KPTPKVQHQ
-2967 PNQVL
+2967 NQAIL
-2972 LQQHQQ
+2972 QQ
-2978 QQQQS
+2978 QQQQQQQQQPQ
-2983 QLQQQIPAV
+2983 QLQQQVPAV
-2992 VVSQVPKVTIS
+2992 VVNQLPKVTIS

-3013 QQIQQTQLIHIPQQ
+3013 QPLQQTQLLHIP

-3037 QQHVQVQPSMPI
+3037 QQPLQQQQQVQPSMPI
-3049 ITLAETPVLQTQFV
+3049 ITIAEAPVMQNQFV

-3068 LEQQELVN
+3068 MEQQEMVN
-3076 RVQHFSTSSSGSSSS
+3076 RVQHFSTSSSSSSN

-3102 QQQAPPTTSSSTTRP
+3102 QQQAPPTTSNSSTTRP

-3131 SLSNECPVVPS
+3131 PLANECPVVPS
-3142 PTPPKPV
+3142 PTPPKPI
-3149 EQPIIQQMTS
+3149 EQPIMQQMTGA
-3159 TSASK
+3159 SASK
-3164 CYAQKTALPSPV
+3164 CYAQKTALPSPI
-3176 YEAELKTSSVLE
+3176 YEAELKAVSVLD
-3188 SIVPAVTMDAI
+3188 SIVPATTMEAI
-3199 MEEQPATESIYTE
+3199 LEEQPATESIYTE

-3238 SQQLANNGYL
+3238 TQQLANNGFL
-3248 LEKHAFQVEA
+3248 LDKHTFQVEA

-3265 EEDLE
+3265 DDDLE
-3270 DEDDEDDD
+3270 DEEDEDDD

-3339 EDVLATTAAAS
+3339 EDVLATTAAVSAS
-3350 APTEEFEGTLETAAV
+3350 APSEAFEATLETAAV

-3394 RRRKEEQRTGPQEQE
+3394 RRRKEDQRTAAQEQE

-3484 ADMGGLQ
+3484 ADMGGIQ

-3532 GGHAGN
+3532 AGHGGN
-3538 TGGCSASAALASA
+3538 IGGGGASAALSA
-3551 SGGDS
+3551 VSCGDP

-3563 SDQDELQENAY
+3563 SDHDHDELQENEY
-3574 DCARCEPYAN
+3574 DCARCEPYAS

-3752 DYKFPFEEEK
+3752 DYKFPFEDEK

>member
-27 EAANPAESQQPPP
+27 EAANPANPADAQQPPP

-51 SPAAREKG
+51 SPSAREKG

-74 SVGGNTASSSAGGAS
+74 SISGNTASSSAGAS
-89 GSESS
+89 SSENS
-94 GNGNSG
+94 GNGSSSG
-100 SGGSSGSGSTNGGGV
+100 SGSGSSGSGSTNGGGV
-115 NGGTHHKSAANLDK
+115 NGGTHHKSATNLDK
-129 EAVTKDQNGDSDKTR
+129 EVVTKDHNVDSDKTR
-144 GNAARSGAQSTETSS
+144 GNAARSGALSTEASTSGTFSVKSS
-159 AGSSSGK
+159 AAGFGKSSGK
-166 CSGKTSGKSAK
+166 SSR
-177 TSSTAFSGTSSGR
+177 TSSSAFSGTSSGR
-190 SSGSSPDANS
+190 SSGSSPEVNS
-200 GTSSDGAS
+200 GASSDGAS
-208 SGIFCGKSTSRIS
+208 SGISCGKARSS
-221 EVSTASSSGV
+221 EISSSAGTG
-231 TSGKSAKTTATAATC
+231 TSSSKLAKSAATGIC
-246 SSGKSSKASSGTTCE
+246 SAGKLSKASSGTTSE
-261 ATTSGLS
+261 AITSGLS
-268 SAASLKALTVAT
+268 SAASLKALSVAT
-280 PVTSTGLA
+280 PVASTGLA
-288 CALVSPGGGTSPGG
+288 CVLVSPGGSSPGG

-322 NLNLARGEIMLPST
+322 NLNLARGEVMRPST
-336 SKLKQLHSPVV
+336 SKLKQLNIPVV
-347 DSPSSTSTSS
+347 ENL
-357 ASSSSTPNAS
+357 SSSTLNAS
-367 STSPP
+367 DSSPST
-372 SLEEGGGG
+372 EGIAGEGGE
-380 TGVGSVVVAS
+380 VSS
-390 PGEDAALKRVL
+390 GEDAALKRVL

-406 EVAPEAPPSNC
+406 DVAPEAPPSSCITATNGV
-417 PAASSGA
+417 A
-424 SSGKGAASNEAP
+424 SGKGTSSNGAPAVAP
-436 SVATSTT
+436 SV
-443 GGSSPKSVPD
+443 GGSSPKSGSD
-453 AAGSSTASTA
+453 AGSSTTSTTA
-463 TKQKKTVTFRNVL
+463 KQKKTVTFRNVL

-544 SAPANSSS
+544 SASASSS
-552 SSSQESGSS
+552 SANQESEST

-574 MDEDDE
+574 MDEEDE

-587 QESPEDHNNVE
+587 NDSPDHQNNEE
-598 DDEMEEDEDDE
+598 DDEMEEDEDEDLD
-609 EVEEEEENEDDNDE
+609 EEEENEDDNDE
-623 AASEKSAET
+623 VASEKSADT
-632 EKSAGTEDRDPEEKQ
+632 EKSAGAEERDPEERQ

-676 GGISSKK
+676 GGISTKK
-683 TPSSGDSKTKNLFG
+683 LPSLGDSKTKNVFG
-697 AASSS
+697 TASSS
-702 TVSTASTSS
+702 AVSTPSTSS
-711 APASLKLAKESFS
+711 ASSSLKLAKESFS
-724 SFGSLKSNSSTGGSF
+724 SFGSVKSNSSAGGSF

-748 QADSKP
+748 QVDNKP
-754 GPFAVAKAGPTSPS
+754 GPFTAVKACPTSPS

-773 ANSLAVS
+773 ANSLS
-780 SFGTLANPSTSSTI
+780 GSTFGTLSTPSASLTI
-794 GTLTPSACSVCSAAV
+794 GTSTPSACSVCSAAV
-809 SSKEVAQARKYGVVA
+809 SSKEVTQTRKYGVVA

-840 SANSSSANASSGI
+840 SASSSNATTSSGI

-862 EGLTCSIHS
+862 EGSTCSIHS
-871 AKSQLKNFKK
+871 TKSQLKNFKK
-881 FYKDRCTACWLR
+881 FYKDRCTACWLK

-908 LGAMLPPGMRGETSG
+908 LGSILPPGMRGEASL
-923 REDKSTELL
+923 REDKSTEQL
-932 SPTGSLRFTSSASST
+932 SPTGSLRFTSST
-947 SSSVVA
+947 SSNSTSVVA
-953 STSVKWKSSG
+953 STSVKWK
-963 DTASALTS
+963 ASNDNTSTLGS

-992 AILEKPLFLKITNA
+992 AILEKPLFLKINNA
-1006 ADQKLTA
+1006 ADQKLTPS
-1013 TEAISPIP
+1013 EAISP
-1021 SRKASKS
+1021 SLLRKASKQ
-1028 EKDKGVEQEQSEKPL
+1028 EKDKVKEQEQSEKPL
-1043 SPTLVAVKKSAAVET
+1043 SPTLAVTKKAAAVET
-1058 PVTEAQAQKE
+1058 PVVEAQAQKE
-1068 EAPAIQPAA
+1068 ESPQTSTATPPAA
-1077 SNGTSQGVAQ
+1077 SNGASQGAAQ
-1087 AEPNGETNATGGDT
+1087 PESNGETTATGET

-1132 GEDQPEEEADVQPEI
+1132 GEDQQADGETEGQQESAASVSPASTQPG
-1147 ADPVPSA
+1147 A
-1154 IPEPV
+1154 
-1159 PEKPTQMVTDENAN
+1159 EKPPQIVTDENDN
-1173 CASCKTPTVEEETKP
+1173 CAGCKTTAVDEETKP
-1188 SKSSGSTQAEVKKV
+1188 SKSSGSTQADVKKV
-1202 LTGGKEGSVNATGGQ
+1202 TAGGKEGSVAAAGGSG
-1217 ALLTAAPAKVTTR
+1217 TSVTAPAKVTTR
-1230 NAAVTSNLIVAASK
+1230 NAAVSSNLIVAASK

-1253 SSSVTLSSNQTQGR
+1253 SSLVTQSSNQTLGR

-1302 GTVAQRALCFLCG
+1302 ETVAQRALCFLCG

-1483 MECGDCGQWVHSKC
+1483 MECGDCSQWVHSKC

-1517 ICKKCARRNE
+1517 ICKKCARRSE

-1564 LKLSPRKKMRC
+1564 LKLSPRKKLRC
-1575 TCGASSN
+1575 TCGAASN

-1587 PKALQFSS
+1587 PKALQFS

-1620 QQQRNV
+1620 QQQQRNV
-1626 NINKSRVKSLPCSCQ
+1626 NMNKSRVKSLPCSCQ
-1641 QHISHPQSFSLV
+1641 QHISHTQSFSLV

-1671 YDMSQVIQQSNCDEL
+1671 YDMSQVIQQSHCDEL

-1715 MFESCSGANYE
+1715 MFESCAGSNYE
-1726 DLQDGGGG
+1726 DLQDAGGA
-1734 GSASLYNEHST
+1734 SASVYNEHST

-1757 PLEEVDDLGSCGI
+1757 PLEEVDDFGSCGI

-1873 TDKSMYCPAH
+1873 TDKSMYCPTH

-1920 LIEPV
+1920 LIEPA

-1939 GAIVP
+1939 GTIIP

-1985 SSTLTALDVGRN
+1985 LSTLTALDVGRN

-2027 DFLDNGADW
+2027 DYLENGGGDW
-2036 SAEFPNPNSCV
+2036 NAEFPNPNSCV

-2063 LPPEIKDVI
+2063 LPPELKDAI

-2088 IFMYEDLVDKPELFS
+2088 IFMYEDLADKTDLFAI
-2103 MSEQS
+2103 SEQS
-2108 KDGTQAMTSNQA
+2108 KDGTQAMTTNQTQ
-2120 HNQNQQA
+2120 NQNQQA
-2127 EGAASVSIC
+2127 GGAASVSIC
-2136 DEDTRNSNTSLGNAC
+2136 DEDTRNSNTSLGNG

-2229 QSISEASIE
+2229 QSISEASAE
-2238 GIASTSGSVR
+2238 GVATTSGSVR

-2259 YFEKSEAREEP
+2259 YFEKSEGREEP

-2286 EFRIIGGDG
+2286 EFRIIAGDG

-2325 PSCGPTMS
+2325 PSCGPTITT
-2333 NNESESEVNAAGNA
+2333 NETESDVNAAGSSS
-2347 NNPAQLSAES
+2347 NPAQLSAES

-2384 QSIGSLGQFGLQG
+2384 QSLGSLGQFGLQG

-2414 SQPNTTTQA
+2414 SQPNPTTQA

-2453 TAQAQPQLIAV
+2453 TAPAQPQLIAV

-2479 TMQATTAPTATYQT
+2479 TMQATTTPTATYQT

-2506 LTASGK
+2506 LTTAGK

-2540 IQAKLQPHPQQH
+2540 IQAKLQPHPQQ
-2552 QQQQQ
+2552 QQQT
-2557 AQVQQPITVM
+2557 QVQQPITVM

-2620 AGEYKPQPQATPTF
+2620 ASEYKPQPQPTAAPTF

-2647 TDASGNLVLTTTPT
+2647 TDASGNLVLTTAPT

-2693 SADGNQAGGN
+2693 AADATQAASN
-2703 QQPLILGGTAGG
+2703 QQPLILGGTGAG
-2715 ASGLEFATTTPQV
+2715 ATGLEFATTTPQV

-2793 LNNAGDGTSA
+2793 LNNSGDAAST

-2839 SGTSTSMDYSSPI
+2839 SGPSSSMEYATPV
-2852 MVTAKIPPVTQM
+2852 MVTAKIPPVTQI

-2871 KAAGMSGV
+2871 KAAGISGV

-2891 VLPTSIVTQQSQVQL
+2891 VLPTSIVSQQAQVQL
-2906 KNSNLKQS
+2906 KNANLKQS
-2914 QVKAKAASGT
+2914 QVKGKAASGT

-2938 LQKKTNMIRPI
+2938 FQKKTNMIRPI
-2949 HKLEVKPKIM
+2949 HKLEVKPKVM
-2959 KPTPKVQQ
+2959 KPTPKVQHQ
-2967 PNQVL
+2967 NQTIL
-2972 LQQHQQ
+2972 QHQQ
-2978 QQQQS
+2978 QTQP

-3013 QQIQQTQLIHIPQQ
+3013 QQLQQTQLVHIPQPQQ
-3027 QQQQQQQQLQ
+3027 QQPQLQ
-3037 QQHVQVQPSMPI
+3037 QQQVQVQPSMPI
-3049 ITLAETPVLQTQFV
+3049 LTLAETPVLQPQFV

-3068 LEQQELVN
+3068 LEQQEMAN
-3076 RVQHFSTSSSGSSSS
+3076 RVQHFSTSSSSSSN

-3131 SLSNECPVVPS
+3131 PMPNECPVVPS

-3149 EQPIIQQMTS
+3149 EQPIMQQI
-3159 TSASK
+3159 TSASVSK
-3164 CYAQKTALPSPV
+3164 CYAHKTALPSPI

-3188 SIVPAVTMDAI
+3188 SIVPAVTMEEI

-3218 SPAEAKTEQLL
+3218 SPAEAKTEQLI

-3248 LEKHAFQVEA
+3248 LEKHAFQVEP
-3258 MDTDAYR
+3258 MDTDPYR
-3265 EEDLE
+3265 EDDLE
-3270 DEDDEDDD
+3270 DEEDEDDD

-3350 APTEEFEGTLETAAV
+3350 APPEEFEGTLETAAV

-3394 RRRKEEQRTGPQEQE
+3394 RRRKEEQRTVPQEQE
-3409 PSKAAVVP
+3409 SKTAIVP

-3426 PIREP
+3426 PSQEP

-3484 ADMGGLQ
+3484 ADMGGIQ

-3532 GGHAGN
+3532 GGHGGN
-3538 TGGCSASAALASA
+3538 TGGSNASAALAV
-3551 SGGDS
+3551 SGADS

-3563 SDQDELQENAY
+3563 SDQDELQENAF